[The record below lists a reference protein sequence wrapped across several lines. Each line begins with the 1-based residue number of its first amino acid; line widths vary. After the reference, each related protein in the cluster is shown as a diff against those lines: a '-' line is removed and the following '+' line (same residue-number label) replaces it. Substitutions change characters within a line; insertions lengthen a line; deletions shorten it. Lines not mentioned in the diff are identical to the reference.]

1 MPKLANR
8 GYRAA
13 LRYGKV
19 LLGKLPRGLAKDRWC
34 IWLFAALLI
43 GMSVVPLCFMGCPKE
58 TTGSKAVV
66 DRPVTS
72 ADRVTHYPASFE
84 SIDYKPIQGDDTMS
98 FNRNQ
103 LRAKIKAVLTWLDPE
118 IPYSDTAVELL
129 MLTCAQE
136 THLGKYLK
144 QVRGPARGIF
154 QIEPATEKD
163 MFRTLSQRH
172 GAIRAKISELMFQ
185 TEGKGFTNMELN
197 LAYQIAMA
205 RYFYYR
211 VPKAL
216 PANDI
221 VSMATYWKKY
231 FNTYL
236 GKGKVI
242 EAIDNYERYCV

>member
-1 MPKLANR
+1 
-8 GYRAA
+8 
-13 LRYGKV
+13 
-19 LLGKLPRGLAKDRWC
+19 
-34 IWLFAALLI
+34 
-43 GMSVVPLCFMGCPKE
+43 
-58 TTGSKAVV
+58 
-66 DRPVTS
+66 
-72 ADRVTHYPASFE
+72 
-84 SIDYKPIQGDDTMS
+84 MS
-98 FNRNQ
+98 FNKDQ
-103 LRAKIKAVLTWLDPE
+103 LREKIKAVLTYLDPE

-242 EAIDNYERYCV
+242 EAIDNYKRYCV